1 MAYEPTSWKA
11 GDIVTSAKLNKIEG
25 GIVGAEPMVVT
36 ATTYSEDGNTG
47 LRLSATWKEI
57 HDAVTA
63 HKLVI
68 IDSTLDGTGY
78 NYLAKSMLVLQT
90 WVYENETDYWVTAL
104 GVSLEATDKSAI
116 YAFAADGENSYPV
129 STW

>member
-1 MAYEPTSWKA
+1 MAYEPTTWKS
-11 GDIVTSAKLNKIEG
+11 GDVVTSAKLNKIES
-25 GIVGAEPMVVT
+25 GIVGAEPVAVT
-36 ATTYSEDGNTG
+36 ATAYSEDGNTG

-68 IDSTLDGTGY
+68 INKTLDGSGFDY
-78 NYLAKSMLVLQT
+78 FADSMLVLRT
-90 WVYENETDYWVTAL
+90 WVYKNETDYWVTAL

-116 YAFAADGENSYPV
+116 YNFAADGENSYPV
-129 STW
+129 SSW